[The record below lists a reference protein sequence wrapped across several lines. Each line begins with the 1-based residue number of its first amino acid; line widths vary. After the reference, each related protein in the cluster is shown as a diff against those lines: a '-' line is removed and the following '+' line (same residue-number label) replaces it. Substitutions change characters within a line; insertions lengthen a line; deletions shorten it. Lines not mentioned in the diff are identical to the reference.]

1 MTDPILLVDDEPGI
15 RKVLSITLNDSG
27 YDVISAADGQEALE
41 LFKKHRPSIVLTDIK
56 MPGMDGIEL
65 LQALKAED
73 SEVEVIMITGHG
85 DMDLAIN
92 SLKNRATD
100 FITKPINDDILEIAL
115 KRARERIQM
124 RGQLR
129 DYMQNLETLV
139 KEKTNELIQAERLA
153 AVGQTVTELSHAI
166 KNIAGGLEA
175 GMFVIEKG
183 LELNEETYKGQGWD
197 MIRDNVEKIKD
208 LSLDLL
214 KYSRPEDL
222 RLQDCDPNKPA
233 REVLDLMQ
241 AKARKMEIELVQDLA
256 DHLSPVQM
264 DPDEIHRCLLN
275 LVTNA
280 VEAFEEETEPQG
292 ARQIKMST
300 SAQPGWG
307 VVYQVT
313 DTGPGM
319 TDQTLGNLFTRFFT
333 TKGGRGTGLGLML
346 TKRIVEA
353 HGGEIEA
360 ESKPGQGAT
369 FTIRLP

>member
-1 MTDPILLVDDEPGI
+1 MSEPILLVDDEPGI
-15 RKVLSITLNDSG
+15 RKVLTITLRDSG
-27 YDVISAADGQEALE
+27 YDVISAGDGQEALE
-41 LFKKHRPSIVLTDIK
+41 LFRQKKPAIVLTDIK

-65 LQALKAED
+65 LRALKAENPD
-73 SEVEVIMITGHG
+73 VEVIMITGHG

-100 FITKPINDDILEIAL
+100 FITKPINEDVLEIAL
-115 KRARERIQM
+115 KRAKERIQL

-139 KEKTNELIQAERLA
+139 TEKTNELIRAERLT

-175 GMFVIEKG
+175 GMFVMEKG

-197 MIRDNVEKIKD
+197 MIRDNVGKIKN

-214 KYSRPEDL
+214 KYSRPDDL
-222 RLQDCDPNKPA
+222 HLEDCDPNKPA
-233 REVLDLMQ
+233 QEVLELMRSKAQKMGVELIPDLT
-241 AKARKMEIELVQDLA
+241 DGLA
-256 DHLSPVQM
+256 TVRM
-264 DPDEIHRCLLN
+264 DPNEIHRCLLN

-280 VEAFEEETEPQG
+280 LEAFDEAPEKQG
-292 ARQIKMST
+292 ARQIRVRT
-300 SAQPGWG
+300 TGQPMWG
-307 VVYQVT
+307 VIYQVS

-319 TDQTLGNLFTRFFT
+319 SDETLSRLFTRFFT

-353 HGGEIEA
+353 HGGVIQA
-360 ESKPGQGAT
+360 ESKLGKGST
-369 FTIRLP
+369 FTIRLL